1 MSSNSETG
9 HAKNVANCEKMI
21 AFCISYGALYQPT
34 NERIQLPNMQQLLQE
49 ARESLVQVT
58 ECLTAYNIAK
68 NARKEAFEDLPD
80 LTSRVLSALAV
91 SDTSDKTLKDARGMV
106 RKIKGIRV
114 SKKEKASTSAQPA
127 ATLDASAD
135 LPDETATTTETE
147 STSATENGNGTVKRQ
162 RSSSQTSFDQRIE
175 HMARLLSL
183 LRNEPGYIPNEQ
195 ELQVSTLEQYLETMR
210 QTNSE
215 MIRREVELSNARL
228 RRDRLLYAPKTGIY
242 DVASD
247 VKLYIK
253 AAFGAKSSQY
263 KQVSG
268 LKFTKQR

>member
-1 MSSNSETG
+1 MASNSETG

-21 AFCISYGALYQPT
+21 TFCTSYGALYQPT

-49 ARESLVQVT
+49 ARESMVQVT
-58 ECLTAYNIAK
+58 ESLTAYNIAK
-68 NARKEAFEDLPD
+68 NARKEAFEELPD
-80 LTSRVLSALAV
+80 LSTRVLSALAV
-91 SDTSDKTLKDARGMV
+91 SDVSDKTLKDARGMV

-114 SKKEKASTSAQPA
+114 SKKEKASTAAAPV

-135 LPDETATTTETE
+135 LPDEMASATETE
-147 STSATENGNGTVKRQ
+147 STTATENGNGRKRQ

-175 HMARLLSL
+175 HMARFLSL
-183 LRNEPGYIPNEQ
+183 LRNEPGYKPNEP

-242 DVASD
+242 DVALD
-247 VKLYIK
+247 VKLYLK